1 LGDFDGES
9 GHLDLESWVV
19 VEGGGFDVMQ
29 FFRFVL
35 EIQTGSIFKNLRD
48 TMNAVVLY
56 SWI

>member
-1 LGDFDGES
+1 
-9 GHLDLESWVV
+9 
-19 VEGGGFDVMQ
+19 MQ

-48 TMNAVVLY
+48 KMNAVVLY